1 MVWACE
7 YSPEQGAFH
16 VDTLERI
23 LELNRQTVERGE
35 APGYIP
41 LAVFCS
47 SEEAHS
53 FAERWRREHPRKEMD
68 TVGG

>member
-7 YSPEQGAFH
+7 FSPTQGAFH

-23 LELNRQTVERGE
+23 LQANRQAIARRE
-35 APGYIP
+35 APGFVP
-41 LAVFCS
+41 LALFRS

-53 FAERWRREHPRKEMD
+53 FAECWRKDHPWKKAEA
-68 TVGG
+68 